1 MEFCFQKFY
10 KILSLH
16 FMLCLCFFLLEYR
29 AVDLNFFF
37 AKLSKYL
44 WHSWIKSIRG
54 VVSLCHK
61 TFLEIYIVAG
71 FYLILG
77 QHISMIIFQC
87 KLGARYHFYFVTS
100 CRWGN
105 LKAVSYA
112 KWDQFYTC
120 GSSSLPENIWDI
132 KIFRFFYALRTKND
146 I

>member
-61 TFLEIYIVAG
+61 TFLEIYIAG

-77 QHISMIIFQC
+77 QHAYMIIIFQC
-87 KLGARYHFYFVTS
+87 KFMQQYCSSTYIYDFHKIHKVLQKKYTAYNS
-100 CRWGN
+100 LLCGN
-105 LKAVSYA
+105 VPKFFFD
-112 KWDQFYTC
+112 KK
-120 GSSSLPENIWDI
+120 I
-132 KIFRFFYALRTKND
+132 KRF
-146 I
+146 